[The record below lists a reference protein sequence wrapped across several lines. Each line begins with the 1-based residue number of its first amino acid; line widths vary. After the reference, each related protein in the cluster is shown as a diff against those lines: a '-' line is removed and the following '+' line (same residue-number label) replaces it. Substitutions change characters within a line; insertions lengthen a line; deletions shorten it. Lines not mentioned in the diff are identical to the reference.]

1 MQAGRE
7 PFLSRHGP
15 RRTGQLAHMFGITDG
30 SMAGKQLAK
39 KRWRKRLRTDGS
51 RQSPMP

>member
-15 RRTGQLAHMFGITDG
+15 RRTGQPTHMFGIADG
-30 SMAGKQLAK
+30 SMAGKQLAE
-39 KRWRKRLRTDGS
+39 KRWRKRL
-51 RQSPMP
+51 